1 MAQVITIHL
10 EQLRFFAFHG
20 LYAEERTTGNAFEMN
35 LSVSFQK
42 GDAVITK
49 LEDTLNYAAIYGIV
63 NHEMQR
69 PRELLE
75 TFLTELA
82 ATLKERFPGITR
94 LKMSLYKLT
103 VPIEGFAG
111 KVGVELERKFEQ

>member
-20 LYAEERTTGNAFEMN
+20 LYAEEKKTGNAFEMN
-35 LSVSFQK
+35 LSVSFQRA
-42 GDAVITK
+42 DTVITA
-49 LEDTLNYAAIYGIV
+49 LEDTLNYAEVYGLV
-63 NHEMQR
+63 KEEMQR

-82 ATLKERFPGITR
+82 ATLKTRFPEIT
-94 LKMSLYKLT
+94 LVKMSLYKLT

-111 KVGVELERKFEQ
+111 KVGVELERRF

>member
-1 MAQVITIHL
+1 MAQLITIHL
-10 EQLRFFAFHG
+10 ERLRFLAGHG
-20 LYAEERTTGNAFEMN
+20 LYAEEKRTGNAFEMS
-35 LSVSFQK
+35 LSVSFPK
-42 GDAVITK
+42 EDGVIHK
-49 LEDTLNYAAIYGIV
+49 LEDTLNYAEVYSLV
-63 NHEMQR
+63 KEEMQR

-82 ATLKERFPGITR
+82 GSLKERFPEISE

-111 KVGVELERKFEQ
+111 RVGVALERRF

>member
-20 LYAEERTTGNAFEMN
+20 LYAEEKTTGNAFEMN
-35 LSVSFQK
+35 LSVSFSR
-42 GDAVITK
+42 DAVVITR
-49 LEDTLNYAAIYGIV
+49 LEDTLNYAEVYGIV
-63 NHEMQR
+63 KDEMQR

-82 ATLKERFPGITR
+82 ATLKERFPEII
-94 LKMSLYKLT
+94 LLNMSLYKLT

-111 KVGVELERKFEQ
+111 KVGVALERRF